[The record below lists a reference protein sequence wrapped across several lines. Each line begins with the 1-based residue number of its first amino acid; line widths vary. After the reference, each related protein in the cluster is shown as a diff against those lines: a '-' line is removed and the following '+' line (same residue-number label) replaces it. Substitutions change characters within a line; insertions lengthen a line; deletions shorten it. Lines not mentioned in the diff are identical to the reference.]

1 MSFTEGGFV
10 KKLENLQE
18 TQDSIVSI
26 SQWVLFHH
34 RHISEICEIWKKFT
48 LSAPSNKILS
58 LLYLCN
64 DVVQQSKH
72 KQKLEILKVFA
83 TVIPQ
88 VISEVMVKLDDRIKP
103 KVERL
108 VNVWETRSVFTAN
121 DLNAMKQALTATPK
135 PSKEPKLPTKPLN
148 LPAIPLP
155 PTPVTTPSTPSE
167 IVSEILEVNNLFV
180 HLNQLTDKS
189 QTTLNEVG
197 IQSMNYLPH
206 DPSTTDLPET
216 NEHITKLNDLE
227 DLCKTTLDT
236 FDQVKKSKKKIVD
249 TLKQLVNS
257 LENGLNAD
265 EYKKSIVKDK
275 LSKLHQTRNQLQGQD
290 PEDFSGYSYSDYTSA
305 NSEDEFVAPTYDS
318 DSDTE
323 SPKFTSQSVE
333 PLPKKP
339 KKGRKRRKSVA
350 FSDNVE
356 IKEYDRDNLE
366 VIKIIKSDDDF
377 SDLSEFERTDHEDT
391 DHETNEGNT
400 PSVLDLLSK
409 LT

>member
-34 RHISEICEIWKKFT
+34 LHITEICEIWKNFT
-48 LSAPSNKILS
+48 LLAPPNKILS

-64 DVVQQSKH
+64 DVVQQLKH

-83 TVIPQ
+83 TVIPE
-88 VISEVMVKLDDRIKP
+88 VITEVMGKVDDKIKP
-103 KVERL
+103 KVDRL
-108 VNVWETRSVFTAN
+108 VNVWETRSVFSSN
-121 DLNAMKQALTATPK
+121 DLSIMKQALTASPPTPK
-135 PSKEPKLPTKPLN
+135 PKIPSKPAN

-155 PTPVTTPSTPSE
+155 TPITTPSTSSD
-167 IVSEILEVNNLFV
+167 IVSELVEVNNLFI

-206 DPSTTDLPET
+206 DPSTTDLPEAD
-216 NEHITKLNDLE
+216 EHITKLNELE
-227 DLCKTTLDT
+227 DLCKTTLDS
-236 FDQVKKSKKKIVD
+236 FDQVKKSKRKIVD

-290 PEDFSGYSYSDYTSA
+290 PDDVSGYSYSDYTSA
-305 NSEDEFVAPTYDS
+305 NSDDEFVAPTYDS

-323 SPKFTSQSVE
+323 SPKFIPTTVEQS
-333 PLPKKP
+333 LPKKP

-377 SDLSEFERTDHEDT
+377 SDLSEFEKTDHEDT
-391 DHETNEGNT
+391 DHETTEGST
-400 PSVLDLLSK
+400 SSVLDLLSK
-409 LT
+409 LS